1 MILLFLEV
9 IPMLIPIRSKYM
21 KILFIISLVMIIL
34 MSSAISVHA
43 RRLDSSIPVF
53 DFIDGVA
60 EVEQPIIYNNR
71 ELSIKGKA
79 LEGTVITINTYWY
92 QVHKV
97 KTIILK
103 DKLNQNDISD
113 TGEWILQHTE
123 ECQVGLSG
131 IFGASVPIK
140 PGRNKVVVESD
151 TGESYEIELEYIDN
165 RKITEKIFSD
175 MFDRVDLIF
184 E

>member
-1 MILLFLEV
+1 
-9 IPMLIPIRSKYM
+9 
-21 KILFIISLVMIIL
+21 MIIL

-97 KTIILK
+97 KTI
-103 DKLNQNDISD
+103 
-113 TGEWILQHTE
+113 
-123 ECQVGLSG
+123 
-131 IFGASVPIK
+131 
-140 PGRNKVVVESD
+140 
-151 TGESYEIELEYIDN
+151 Y
-165 RKITEKIFSD
+165 
-175 MFDRVDLIF
+175 
-184 E
+184 